1 MCPRLKRLR
10 RRTFALDR
18 RWNDRSANAAVS
30 EVLHTLARHVHG
42 ERRRRAQSEW
52 LLESQPSD
60 RVSVAAVSAT
70 QSTYLPETQTAL
82 ASNLVS
88 ASAAAVSSSSSSS
101 PSSSPSVRVQTLH
114 RRNLHD
120 RPMRLNQGL
129 IRAVAAVRAAMRV
142 GVDSYLSVEVTNRRF
157 VRRMLDAVRW
167 VRSNFPQFP

>member
-10 RRTFALDR
+10 RRTFAFDR

-42 ERRRRAQSEW
+42 ERRRSAQSERQIGAQQSNRE
-52 LLESQPSD
+52 L
-60 RVSVAAVSAT
+60 VAAVSAY
-70 QSTYLPETQTAL
+70 QSSSTEMQ
-82 ASNLVS
+82 ASSASYAVS
-88 ASAAAVSSSSSSS
+88 ASAAAASSSSSSS
-101 PSSSPSVRVQTLH
+101 PSSSPSLRVQTIH
-114 RRNLHD
+114 RKNLHD

-142 GVDSYLSVEVTNRRF
+142 GVDSYLSAEVTNRRF

-167 VRSNFPQFP
+167 VCMRSCSFIG